1 MSQPGK
7 AGGHQPPGG
16 ERWSCTTYTCRKKM
30 SSWMSL
36 EVMLSKKTSSKDKDR
51 VTPSSPCLT
60 SLWSRRDTG
69 AP

>member
-1 MSQPGK
+1 
-7 AGGHQPPGG
+7 
-16 ERWSCTTYTCRKKM
+16 M